1 VYGVFDSLIDEEN
14 YENPVKKVYKNLGS
28 VAVVD
33 KLGIETTLNV
43 NIFQISTETLWFFG
57 RNFKNEEAIKFD
69 SLQNIIFKNFE
80 TYAPPADQV
89 EYWH

>member
-1 VYGVFDSLIDEEN
+1 VLDILIDEEN
-14 YENPVKKVYKNLGS
+14 YENPVKKVYKNLGG

-43 NIFQISTETLWFFG
+43 NIFQISTETGWFFG
-57 RNFKNEEAIKFD
+57 RNFKNEEAVKFN
-69 SLQNIIFKNFE
+69 SLRNIIFKNFE
-80 TYAPPADQV
+80 THAPSADQV

>member
-1 VYGVFDSLIDEEN
+1 VLDSLIDEEN
-14 YENPVKKVYKNLGS
+14 YENPVKKVYKNLRS
-28 VAVVD
+28 VAMVA

-43 NIFQISTETLWFFG
+43 NIFQISTETGWFFG
-57 RNFKNEEAIKFD
+57 RNFENEEAVKFD
-69 SLQNIIFKNFE
+69 NLQNIIFKNFE